1 MLKRSLFL
9 IGFISWLAL
18 VACSSGT
25 VDPNANP
32 LAGIGEENISSSS
45 CSSEGISSSKQHE
58 VYLPPDSPSSSN
70 SSLPQPTGSEKGI
83 VQVVVVSQDLPD
95 KQLETFKIT
104 FTTVVTKEYVLS
116 DNSGYAVHEN
126 GKIEVYEVEKG
137 ATASCKIDEKSY
149 SAKFKF
155 GLNQR
160 VERSIKIE
168 KFGNACEP
176 LFEQF
181 KNLCLLQN
189 SNDELSGA
197 CDDEGTLEAYC
208 AYVDQNANFDTY
220 LSDFTSVSKSN
231 CGDDNVH
238 IDSFGI

>member
-32 LAGIGEENISSSS
+32 FAGIVEE
-45 CSSEGISSSKQHE
+45 E
-58 VYLPPDSPSSSN
+58 VSSSSN
-70 SSLPQPTGSEKGI
+70 SSSGMSSSNSSIHITPDSSQSTDPDLPQSTGSEKGN
-83 VQVVVVSQDLPD
+83 VHVVVVSQDLPD
-95 KQLETFKIT
+95 EKLETFKIT
-104 FTTVVTKEYVLS
+104 FTTVATKEYVIKN
-116 DNSGYAVHEN
+116 DVEYTVHEN

-189 SNDELSGA
+189 LNDELSGA

-208 AYVDQNANFDTY
+208 AYVDSNANFDAY
-220 LSDFTSVSKSN
+220 LSDFTNQSKSN

>member
-32 LAGIGEENISSSS
+32 MAGIVEE
-45 CSSEGISSSKQHE
+45 E
-58 VYLPPDSPSSSN
+58 VSSSSN
-70 SSLPQPTGSEKGI
+70 SSSGMSSSNSSIHITPDSSQSTDPDLPQSTGSENGN

-95 KQLETFKIT
+95 KKLETFKIT

-116 DNSGYAVHEN
+116 DKSGYAVHEN

-208 AYVDQNANFDTY
+208 AYVDQNANFDAY
-220 LSDFTSVSKSN
+220 LSDFTNQSKFN

>member
-32 LAGIGEENISSSS
+32 FAGLSEEDVSSSS
-45 CSSEGISSSKQHE
+45 SSS
-58 VYLPPDSPSSSN
+58 VASSSN
-70 SSLPQPTGSEKGI
+70 SSIHITPDSSQSSSSDLPHSTGPDKGT
-83 VQVVVVSQDLPD
+83 VQVVIVRNDSPD
-95 KQLETFKIT
+95 KELESISIE
-104 FTTVVTKEYVLS
+104 FTTEVTHKYVLS
-116 DNSGYAVHEN
+116 GKAEYTVQEN
-126 GKIEVYEVEKG
+126 GKIEVYAVEKG
-137 ATASCKIDEKSY
+137 ATASCNIDEKSY

-155 GLNQR
+155 GQNQR

-168 KFGNACEP
+168 KFGSACEP

-197 CDDEGTLEAYC
+197 CDDDGTLEAYC
-208 AYVDQNANFDTY
+208 AYVDSNANFDTY

>member
-32 LAGIGEENISSSS
+32 MAGIVEE
-45 CSSEGISSSKQHE
+45 E
-58 VYLPPDSPSSSN
+58 VSSSSN
-70 SSLPQPTGSEKGI
+70 SSSGMSSSNSSIHITPDSSQSTDPDLPQSTGSENGN

-95 KQLETFKIT
+95 KKLETFKIT

-116 DNSGYAVHEN
+116 DMSGYAVHEN

-208 AYVDQNANFDTY
+208 AYVDQNANFDAY

>member
-45 CSSEGISSSKQHE
+45 KSPEGISSSIHQ

-70 SSLPQPTGSEKGI
+70 SSLPQPTGSDGTVEVI
-83 VQVVVVSQDLPD
+83 VARPDSKWVAVSI
-95 KQLETFKIT
+95 E

-116 DNSGYAVHEN
+116 DKSGYAVYEN

-149 SAKFKF
+149 SSKFKF
-155 GLNQR
+155 GQNQR
-160 VERSIKIE
+160 VERSIKFE
-168 KFGNACEP
+168 KFGSDCER
-176 LFEQF
+176 LLEDF
-181 KNLCLLQN
+181 KRLCLLEN

-197 CDDEGTLEAYC
+197 CDEDGTLEAYC
-208 AYVDQNANFDTY
+208 AYVDQNANFDAY
-220 LSDFTSVSKSN
+220 LSDFTNQSKFN

>member
-32 LAGIGEENISSSS
+32 MAGIVEEQN
-45 CSSEGISSSKQHE
+45 
-58 VYLPPDSPSSSN
+58 SSSN
-70 SSLPQPTGSEKGI
+70 SSSSSVWINFPPETHLSSNSSVPQPTGSDGMVEVI
-83 VQVVVVSQDLPD
+83 VVRPDSKLESVSI
-95 KQLETFKIT
+95 E

-116 DNSGYAVHEN
+116 DMSGYAVHEN

-197 CDDEGTLEAYC
+197 CDEDGTLEAYC
-208 AYVDQNANFDTY
+208 AYVDQNANFDAY
-220 LSDFTSVSKSN
+220 LSDFTNQSKFN

>member
-32 LAGIGEENISSSS
+32 FAGIVEEDVS
-45 CSSEGISSSKQHE
+45 
-58 VYLPPDSPSSSN
+58 SSSN
-70 SSLPQPTGSEKGI
+70 SSSGMSSSNSSIHITPDSSQSTDPKLPQSTGSEKGN
-83 VQVVVVSQDLPD
+83 VHVVVVSQDLPD
-95 KQLETFKIT
+95 EKLETFKIT
-104 FTTVVTKEYVLS
+104 FTTVATKEYVIK
-116 DNSGYAVHEN
+116 NGVEYTVHEN

>member
-32 LAGIGEENISSSS
+32 LAGLGEEDVSSSS
-45 CSSEGISSSKQHE
+45 SSSEA
-58 VYLPPDSPSSSN
+58 SSSN
-70 SSLPQPTGSEKGI
+70 SSIHITPDSSQSSSSDLPHSTGPDKGT
-83 VQVVVVSQDLPD
+83 VQVVIVRNDSPD
-95 KQLETFKIT
+95 KELESISIE
-104 FTTVVTKEYVLS
+104 FTTEVTHKYVLS
-116 DNSGYAVHEN
+116 GKAEYTVQEN
-126 GKIEVYEVEKG
+126 GKIEVYAVEKG
-137 ATASCKIDEKSY
+137 ATASCNIDEKSY

-155 GLNQR
+155 GQNQR

-168 KFGNACEP
+168 KFGSACEP

-231 CGDDNVH
+231 CGDDNVR

>member
-32 LAGIGEENISSSS
+32 FAGLSEEYVSSSS
-45 CSSEGISSSKQHE
+45 SSS
-58 VYLPPDSPSSSN
+58 VASSSN
-70 SSLPQPTGSEKGI
+70 SSIHITPDSSPSSSSDLPHSTGPDKGS
-83 VQVVVVSQDLPD
+83 VQVVIVNHDLPD
-95 KQLETFKIT
+95 EKLETFTIT
-104 FTTVVTKEYVLS
+104 FTTMATKEVVIKSEAEYS
-116 DNSGYAVHEN
+116 VHEN
-126 GKIEVYEVEKG
+126 GKIAVYEVEKG
-137 ATASCKIDEKSY
+137 ATASCNIDEKSY

-155 GLNQR
+155 GQNQR

-168 KFGNACEP
+168 KFGSACEP

-197 CDDEGTLEAYC
+197 CDDDGTLEAYC
-208 AYVDQNANFDTY
+208 AYVDSNANFDTY

>member
-32 LAGIGEENISSSS
+32 FAGLSEEDVSSSS
-45 CSSEGISSSKQHE
+45 SSS
-58 VYLPPDSPSSSN
+58 VASSSN
-70 SSLPQPTGSEKGI
+70 SSIHITPDSSQSTDPDLPHSTGPEKGS
-83 VQVVVVSQDLPD
+83 VQVVIVSHDLPD
-95 KQLETFKIT
+95 EKLESFKIT
-104 FTTVVTKEYVLS
+104 FTTVATKEYAI
-116 DNSGYAVHEN
+116 SGEAEYTVHEN
-126 GKIEVYEVEKG
+126 GKIAVYEVEKG
-137 ATASCKIDEKSY
+137 ATASCKIDEKAY

-155 GLNQR
+155 GQNQR

-168 KFGNACEP
+168 KFGSACEP

-181 KNLCLLQN
+181 KKLCLLQN
-189 SNDELSGA
+189 VNDELNGA

-208 AYVDQNANFDTY
+208 AYEDSNANFDTY
-220 LSDFTSVSKSN
+220 LSDFTSESKSN

>member
-1 MLKRSLFL
+1 MLKRSLFV

-32 LAGIGEENISSSS
+32 FAGVVEEESSSS
-45 CSSEGISSSKQHE
+45 SDSLNNNSSSSSWIHIT
-58 VYLPPDSPSSSN
+58 PDSSQSSG
-70 SSLPQPTGSEKGI
+70 SSLPQSGDKVSEGVQI
-83 VQVVVVSQDLPD
+83 VIVHDDSPETELVKVSIV
-95 KQLETFKIT
+95 FS
-104 FTTVVTKEYVLS
+104 TVATKEYAI
-116 DNSGYAVHEN
+116 SGDAEYTVREK

-149 SAKFKF
+149 SAKFKL
-155 GLNQR
+155 GQNQR

-168 KFGNACEP
+168 KFGSACEP

-181 KNLCLLQN
+181 KKLCLLQN
-189 SNDELSGA
+189 INDELNGA

-208 AYVDQNANFDTY
+208 AYEDSNANFDAY
-220 LSDFTSVSKSN
+220 LSDFTSDSKSN

>member
-32 LAGIGEENISSSS
+32 FAGIVEEDVS
-45 CSSEGISSSKQHE
+45 
-58 VYLPPDSPSSSN
+58 SSSN
-70 SSLPQPTGSEKGI
+70 SSSGMSSSNSSIHITPDSSQSTDPKLPQSTGSEKGN
-83 VQVVVVSQDLPD
+83 VHVVVVSQDLPD
-95 KQLETFKIT
+95 EKLETFKIT
-104 FTTVVTKEYVLS
+104 FTTVATKEYVIK
-116 DNSGYAVHEN
+116 NGVEYTVHEN

-160 VERSIKIE
+160 VERSTKIE

-189 SNDELSGA
+189 SNDVLSGA

>member
-32 LAGIGEENISSSS
+32 FAGIVEEDVS
-45 CSSEGISSSKQHE
+45 
-58 VYLPPDSPSSSN
+58 SSSN
-70 SSLPQPTGSEKGI
+70 SSSGMSSSNSSIHITPDSSQSTDPKLPQSTGSEKGN
-83 VQVVVVSQDLPD
+83 VHVVVVSQDLPD
-95 KQLETFKIT
+95 EKLETFKIT
-104 FTTVVTKEYVLS
+104 FTTVATKEYVIK
-116 DNSGYAVHEN
+116 NGVEYTVHEN

-181 KNLCLLQN
+181 KNLCLLQIRMTN
-189 SNDELSGA
+189 SVEHAMMKERWKPIVPMWTKMPIL
-197 CDDEGTLEAYC
+197 TR
-208 AYVDQNANFDTY
+208 
-220 LSDFTSVSKSN
+220 
-231 CGDDNVH
+231 
-238 IDSFGI
+238 I

>member
-1 MLKRSLFL
+1 MLKRSLFV

-32 LAGIGEENISSSS
+32 FAGISEENISSSS
-45 CSSEGISSSKQHE
+45 NSSSDISSSSSWIHITPE
-58 VYLPPDSPSSSN
+58 SSLSSGPDLPQSTGSDGTVEIIVAQPDSKLES
-70 SSLPQPTGSEKGI
+70 
-83 VQVVVVSQDLPD
+83 VSI
-95 KQLETFKIT
+95 E

-116 DNSGYAVHEN
+116 GKAEYTVQEN
-126 GKIEVYEVEKG
+126 GKIEVYAVEKG

-149 SAKFKF
+149 TAKFKL
-155 GLNQR
+155 GQNQR

-168 KFGNACEP
+168 KFGSACEP

-181 KNLCLLQN
+181 KKLCLLQN
-189 SNDELSGA
+189 INDELNGA

-208 AYVDQNANFDTY
+208 AYEDSNANFDAY
-220 LSDFTSVSKSN
+220 LSDFTSDSKSN

>member
-32 LAGIGEENISSSS
+32 FAGLSEEDVSSSS
-45 CSSEGISSSKQHE
+45 SSS
-58 VYLPPDSPSSSN
+58 VASSSN
-70 SSLPQPTGSEKGI
+70 SSIHITPDSSQSSSSDLPHSTGPDKGT
-83 VQVVVVSQDLPD
+83 VQVVIVRNDSPD
-95 KQLETFKIT
+95 KELESISIE
-104 FTTVVTKEYVLS
+104 FTTEVTHKYVLS
-116 DNSGYAVHEN
+116 GKAEYTVQEN
-126 GKIEVYEVEKG
+126 GKIEVYAVEKG
-137 ATASCKIDEKSY
+137 ATASCNIDEKSY

-155 GLNQR
+155 GQNQR

-168 KFGNACEP
+168 KFGSACEP

-197 CDDEGTLEAYC
+197 CDDDGTLEAYC
-208 AYVDQNANFDTY
+208 AYVDSNANFDAY